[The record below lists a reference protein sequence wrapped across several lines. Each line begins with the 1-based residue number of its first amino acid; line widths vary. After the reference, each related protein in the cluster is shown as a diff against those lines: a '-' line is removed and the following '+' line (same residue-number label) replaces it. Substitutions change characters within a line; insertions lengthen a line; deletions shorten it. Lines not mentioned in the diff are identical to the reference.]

1 MKLAEAL
8 ILRANQQKRLDEL
21 RQRLNRNAKV
31 QEGEQPAEN
40 PVELLE
46 EVAQG
51 ARDLMR
57 LIQRINATNAGSA
70 FDATRTISDAIAER
84 DILRLHQGILA
95 NLVAA
100 AAVTQD
106 RYSRSEVK
114 FKSTVN
120 IGDLQKEVDR
130 LAATHRQLDAQLQ
143 AANWQIDLIE

>member
-8 ILRANQQKRLDEL
+8 NLRANQQKRLEEL

-40 PVELLE
+40 PTELLD

-51 ARDLMR
+51 ARDLVR

-84 DILRLHQGILA
+84 DILRLQQGILA

-100 AAVTQD
+100 ATVTQD
-106 RYSRSEVK
+106 RYSRSELK

-120 IGDLQKEVDR
+120 VGEIQKEADR
-130 LAATHRQLDAQLQ
+130 LAAAHRQLDAQLQ
-143 AANWQIDLIE
+143 ATNWQIDLIE